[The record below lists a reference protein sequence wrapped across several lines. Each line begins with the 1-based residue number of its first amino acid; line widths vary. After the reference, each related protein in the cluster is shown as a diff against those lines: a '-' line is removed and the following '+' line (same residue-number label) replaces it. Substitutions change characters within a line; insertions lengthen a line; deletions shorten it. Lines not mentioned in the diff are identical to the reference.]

1 MARSGARKKTS
12 GRGRQAIRDGEQK
25 VVPGWVWLLL
35 GVAMGVCLSVFLVMA
50 GFLRQPRADLPR
62 PNPTARE
69 PAAVAAEEV
78 APKDEFDF
86 FTVLP
91 EMEVVIPEAEIEQR
105 VNEREELAASRGP
118 YLLQVASLRR
128 ADDAERMKAELA
140 FLGLVADV
148 VEVKINDVRW
158 HRVRI
163 GPMTSLREIDGVK
176 RQLQSAGY
184 SVLVLS
190 ETQ

>member
-1 MARSGARKKTS
+1 MAGKAASRKKTS
-12 GRGRQAIRDGEQK
+12 GRSRQAVRDGDQS

-35 GVAMGVCLSVFLVMA
+35 GLAMGICLSLFLLMT
-50 GFLRQPRADLPR
+50 GFLRQPAADLPI
-62 PNPTARE
+62 PNPSRE
-69 PAAVAAEEV
+69 PAELTTPV
-78 APKDEFDF
+78 DEPDNDFDF

-91 EMEVVIPEAEIEQR
+91 EMEVVIPENEIQQR

-140 FLGLVADV
+140 FLGVVAQV
-148 VEVKINDVRW
+148 VEVRINDVRW
-158 HRVRI
+158 HRIRV
-163 GPMTSLREIDGVK
+163 GPLASMRELDVIK
-176 RQLQSAGY
+176 RQLQDAGY

-190 ETQ
+190 ENR